1 MGRALGSFPLTCHT
15 TLSLCFP
22 AWSLH
27 ALGIWKEG
35 RKAVWAQNS
44 VKFLYHLLLPTER
57 INIFMENTA
66 QTYTSFLRE
75 GVHESVIVG
84 EHGDGICPSR
94 GMICSKSIFG
104 KGVQT
109 TTPNLCLGEVCG
121 SGQVSLD
128 AWQAKLDLKP
138 F

>member
-1 MGRALGSFPLTCHT
+1 M
-15 TLSLCFP
+15 
-22 AWSLH
+22 
-27 ALGIWKEG
+27 EG
-35 RKAVWAQNS
+35 RKAGWVQNS
-44 VKFLYHLLLPTER
+44 VMFLYNLLLPTER

-94 GMICSKSIFG
+94 EMICSKSVFG

-109 TTPNLCLGEVCG
+109 CALVRFAVQG
-121 SGQVSLD
+121 SFPWMPGRQR
-128 AWQAKLDLKP
+128 
-138 F
+138 